1 MPRIFNS
8 IRQRLLKENRLT
20 RYLVYAVGEIVLVV
34 VGILIAL
41 QINTWNQ
48 VRQMRAAE
56 CVVLHKLLVDL
67 RANAITF
74 EQEQQK
80 MERQKMHTALLLEI
94 MRSDPTPEALGA
106 LDSLLYQGT
115 EVVILQ
121 PQLEYSQS
129 VLNNKME
136 LIADDEIQERLTR
149 LPAVYNRYKAAEAIL
164 RGITTNRL
172 RPRMQ
177 EHIYLRGLNPA
188 NQEFPSD
195 RRAMLADRTI
205 ANMLTDRYWEMGDWF
220 KGMKALREEN
230 ELLIASIET
239 YLSQKCTH

>member
-1 MPRIFNS
+1 MARIFNT
-8 IRQRLLKENRLT
+8 IRQRLLAQNRFT
-20 RYLVYAVGEIVLVV
+20 RYLIYAAGEILLVV

-48 VRQMRAAE
+48 ARQAREAE

-74 EQEQQK
+74 EQEQLK
-80 MERQKMHTALLLEI
+80 MERQKSHTKLLLDI
-94 MRSDPTPEALGA
+94 MRSDPVPEAHKA
-106 LDSLLYQGT
+106 LDTLLYQGT

-121 PQLEYSQS
+121 PQLEYLHS

-136 LIADDEIQERLTR
+136 LIADDELQERLTR
-149 LPAVYNRYKAAEAIL
+149 FPAVHNRYKAAESIL

-172 RPRMQ
+172 RPRIQ
-177 EHIYLRGLNPA
+177 EHIYLRGLDPA
-188 NQEFPSD
+188 HQEFPSD
-195 RRAMLADRTI
+195 RRTMLADRTI

-220 KGMKALREEN
+220 RGMRAMREEN
-230 ELLIASIET
+230 ELLIESIEA
-239 YLSQKCTH
+239 YLSRSCTP